1 MLQLISLVMLAYSY
15 FLIQT
20 TIPHLPKCIPT
31 HFNAAGV
38 ADGWGSPDSLWL
50 LLGAQALTCVV
61 FLGMPYLGRLFPG
74 AVHFGPRKLSD
85 FPPAQ
90 RVRMLSMLND
100 MGAYM
105 GIVMNVFFVLMLLEI
120 TRASSQLNPRIH
132 PLFPMTIFIGGTF
145 GIMFYYTRIFTR
157 VAKGDV
163 GDGHPPGDH
172 GPQLTTHQPD
182 VLKREN

>member
-1 MLQLISLVMLAYSY
+1 MIQLISLVMLAYSF

-20 TIPHLPKCIPT
+20 TLPRLPKCIPT

-38 ADGWGSPDSLWL
+38 ADGWGSPDMLWM

-61 FLGMPYLGRLFPG
+61 FLGMPYLTRIFPG
-74 AVHFGPRKLSD
+74 AVHFGPRKLKD

-90 RVRMLSMLND
+90 QGRMLSMLND

-120 TRASSQLNPRIH
+120 TRAASQPNPRIH
-132 PLFPMTIFIGGTF
+132 PLLPMAIFIGGTI
-145 GIMFYYTRIFTR
+145 GIMLYYTRIFIR
-157 VAKGDV
+157 VAKGEDV
-163 GDGHPPGDH
+163 DGHPNSH

-182 VLKREN
+182 VLKKKD